1 LGVWGMMVA
10 EKELGQYSLFPQA
23 NIEDINKAKALLA
36 DYKRMKMVIDDLE
49 NNHLT
54 ATIAYKKY
62 VQHIQDIDRAVNL
75 ILDERIKRIVI
86 NRYIKGVS
94 RSKTIEL
101 FSDRCDRT
109 IDRNLY
115 EGIESIA
122 NTFKV
127 WKEE

>member
-1 LGVWGMMVA
+1 MMVA
-10 EKELGQYSLFPQA
+10 EKNIDQYSLFPRA
-23 NIEDINKAKALLA
+23 SLEDINKTKALLA

-49 NNHLT
+49 RNHLT
-54 ATIAYKKY
+54 SSLAYRKY
-62 VQHIQDIDRAVNL
+62 MGHIQDIDRAVNL
-75 ILDERIKRIVI
+75 ILDDRIKRIVI

-115 EGIESIA
+115 EGIESVA
-122 NTFKV
+122 NTFKL
-127 WKEE
+127 WREEY

>member
-1 LGVWGMMVA
+1 MMVA
-10 EKELGQYSLFPQA
+10 EKESYQYSLFPKA
-23 NIEDINKAKALLA
+23 NLEEINNAKALLA
-36 DYKRMKMVIDDLE
+36 DYKRMKMVVDDLE

-54 ATIAYKKY
+54 FSFAYRTY
-62 VQHIQDIDRAVNL
+62 VKLIQDIDRAVNL

-101 FSDRCDRT
+101 FNDRCDRT
-109 IDRNLY
+109 LDRNLY

-122 NTFKV
+122 NTFKI
-127 WKEE
+127 WKE